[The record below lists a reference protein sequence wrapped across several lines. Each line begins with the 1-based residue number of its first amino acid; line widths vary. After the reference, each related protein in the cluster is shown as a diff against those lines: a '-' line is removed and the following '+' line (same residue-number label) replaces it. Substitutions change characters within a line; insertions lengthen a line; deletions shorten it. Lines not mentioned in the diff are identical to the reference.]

1 MLMNRE
7 LKQMVDQIYAEDGRK
22 YPGASLARVYH
33 QPHFEASRGKYLDYL
48 MEIQKADLV
57 MLCEEGIIS
66 REDARKIRQA
76 ILDLDIEKIRNL
88 EFNRSAGEDMFFFVE
103 NELSKLAGSCAS
115 NLHLGRSRNDI
126 GIATLKMELRAEL
139 LTLIGKVNALT
150 EGLIAYSREH
160 MHTLMPAY
168 THTQQAQPI
177 TLGHYFAG
185 VVKMLERDLRRLHAA
200 FDNLQECPLGAGAI
214 STSGF
219 PLNRETLQDLL
230 GFKAMMVNSYDCIAA
245 SDYITEMASA
255 ISVLVLDLGRV
266 VNNFLV
272 WGAEEYGF
280 ELASRAYIG
289 ISSMMP
295 QKRNPSAMEYLHTLL
310 SQFYGQFQTCLVM
323 THNTN
328 YEDVLDHSFSR
339 YMILP
344 VFDQLN
350 NAMDLLHN
358 LFLSMDIDKEVLR
371 KRAMNSFAVMT
382 EFADMLVREE
392 HIDYRTAH
400 HVASGL
406 VDYAQEKKIGLLQV
420 TKDDIAYVFY
430 KITGKELTADPDHI
444 RKALN
449 AQYNVDNRNVLGGPG
464 EKPMKDMIAA
474 SRKVMRKNNEWYRTN
489 LEIIESAKERLT
501 ERMMAL

>member
-1 MLMNRE
+1 MTEE
-7 LKQMVDQIYAEDGRK
+7 LKKIVDGIYAEDGRR
-22 YPGASLARVYH
+22 YPGPSLAKVYH
-33 QPHFEASRGKYLDYL
+33 QYHFENSRGKYLDVL

-57 MLCEEGIIS
+57 MLCEEGIIP
-66 REDARKIRQA
+66 REQAHKIRQA
-76 ILDLDIEKIRNL
+76 ILDLDIDKIRNIKFDH
-88 EFNRSAGEDMFFFVE
+88 EAGEDMFFYVE
-103 NELSKLAGSCAS
+103 NELSKLAGNCAS

-126 GIATLKMELRAEL
+126 SIATLKMELRAEL
-139 LTLIGKVNALT
+139 LTLIGKVNKLQT
-150 EGLIAYSREH
+150 GLIAYSKNH

-185 VVKMLERDLRRLHAA
+185 VVKMLERDLRRLQAA

-219 PLNRETLQDLL
+219 PLNRDTLQDLL
-230 GFKAMMVNSYDCIAA
+230 GFKSVMVNSYDCISA

-255 ISVLVLDLGRV
+255 ISVLMLDLGRV
-266 VNNFLV
+266 VNNLLI

-280 ELASRAYIG
+280 EFASRAYIG

-310 SQFYGQFQTCLVM
+310 SQFYGQFQTLLIM

-328 YEDVLDHSFSR
+328 YEDVLDHPFSR

-344 VFDQLN
+344 VFDQVN

-358 LFLSMDIDKEVLR
+358 LIVSMDIDKDVLR
-371 KRAMNSFAVMT
+371 NRALNSFAVMT

-392 HIDYRTAH
+392 GIDYRNAH

-406 VDYAQEKKIGLLQV
+406 VDLAQGKKIGPRQI
-420 TKDDIAYVFY
+420 TKDDIALVY
-430 KITGKELTADPDHI
+430 KRIIGKELIADPEHI
-444 RKALN
+444 RKALD
-449 AQYNVDNRNVLGGPG
+449 AQYNVDNRVVTGGPAD
-464 EKPMKDMIAA
+464 KPMKEMLSA
-474 SRKVMRKNNEWYRTN
+474 SRKVEKKNIAWYEEN
-489 LEIIESAKERLT
+489 VKIIEDAKVHLM